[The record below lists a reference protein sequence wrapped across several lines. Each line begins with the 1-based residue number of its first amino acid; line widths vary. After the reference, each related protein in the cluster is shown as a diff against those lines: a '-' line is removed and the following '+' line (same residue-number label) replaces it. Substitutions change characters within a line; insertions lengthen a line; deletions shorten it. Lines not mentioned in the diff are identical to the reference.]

1 MQLMCL
7 SFFIHKYSRMTVKL
21 GATKLGE
28 TGPNAQDIRVKK
40 IIPHPKCEFE
50 ENNHEIYKYDIALLW
65 LVKIPSLTGN

>member
-1 MQLMCL
+1 
-7 SFFIHKYSRMTVKL
+7 MTVKL

-28 TGPNAQDIRVKK
+28 TGPNAQDIKVKK

-65 LVKIPSLTGN
+65 LAKIPSLTGN